1 MLKAAIKHAA
11 TEDQVRHRMLPV
23 EVVRQWSDKL
33 VELKDEVSEVLH
45 EEREEKQIRQVEMEL
60 KKGQNVIDHQDEI
73 FSRPARTWFQSKK
86 DKQSAQGEYFH
97 QTTEDYVLHL
107 LPAKSRHEHETG
119 TKTLTK
125 QTKADPAA
133 KVIFLH
139 TIFSLLLTIHQLKRD
154 KLSGLSRKAKRR
166 KLAMEADK
174 ELGDSKSINAAIRS
188 AKKASR
194 LGKTGLPERVKPKE
208 AKTPKYDKS
217 SFDQELARGGA
228 KPKRHSRPKQKANTR
243 RK

>member
-1 MLKAAIKHAA
+1 MLKAAIKHAT

-23 EVVRQWSDKL
+23 EVVRQWLDKL

-45 EEREEKQIRQVEMEL
+45 EEKEEKQIRQAEMEL
-60 KKGQNVIDHQDEI
+60 KKGQNMIDHQDEI
-73 FSRPARTWFQSKK
+73 FSRPARTWFQSEK
-86 DKQSAQGEYFH
+86 DKQSAQGQCFY
-97 QTTEDYVLHL
+97 QTTEYINVLHL

-119 TKTLTK
+119 TKPLTK
-125 QTKADPAA
+125 LTKAGPVAN

-139 TIFSLLLTIHQLKRD
+139 LILSLSLTIHQLKRD

-166 KLAMEADK
+166 KLAIEADK

-194 LGKTGLPERVKPKE
+194 AGKTGLPDRVKPKE
-208 AKTPKYDKS
+208 AKTPRYAKS
-217 SFDQELARGGA
+217 SFDQELAHGG
-228 KPKRHSRPKQKANTR
+228 PKRHSRSRQKANTK

>member
-60 KKGQNVIDHQDEI
+60 KKGQNMIDHQDEI

-139 TIFSLLLTIHQLKRD
+139 IIFSLLLTIHQLKRD

-188 AKKASR
+188 AKKAS
-194 LGKTGLPERVKPKE
+194 
-208 AKTPKYDKS
+208 
-217 SFDQELARGGA
+217 
-228 KPKRHSRPKQKANTR
+228 KQGSQSG
-243 RK
+243 